1 MRETFI
7 MCREWEKHLS
17 LLNDEQAGQLLKAVF
32 AYQNRGEAP
41 SCDPLVQMAFS
52 FMQSFFDESNSRYA
66 EKVKAN
72 QENGKLGGRPR
83 KADALF
89 ENPNNPMVFS
99 ETKVNPKEPNIT
111 LSESKSKSKSESE
124 SLPPNGGVSARAKS
138 TRFTPPTLAEVSSYV
153 AERLSP
159 VDPQEFI
166 DFYEAKGWMVG
177 KTPMKDWKAACR
189 NAEKWDRWTKSG
201 KDATPT
207 GGKNALP
214 SMQID
219 PQKAKADLDRLDKLL
234 EGMSHGH

>member
-1 MRETFI
+1 MKETFI
-7 MCREWEKHLS
+7 MCGEWEKHLS

-83 KADALF
+83 KADAFL

-99 ETKVNPKEPNIT
+99 KTQANPNEPNIT
-111 LSESKSKSKSESE
+111 LSESESKSVSE
-124 SLPPNGGVSARAKS
+124 SLPPNGGVNAREKH

-189 NAEKWDRWTKSG
+189 NAEKWDRWAKCG
-201 KDATPT
+201 KDTKPT
-207 GGKNALP
+207 GGRHALP
-214 SMQID
+214 SMQMD